1 MPCEQ
6 FLIEKAGI
14 RKLKISPIKLN
25 LHSNTFKIHYHLIEG
40 IFGNRNGEFYFLLN
54 DQES

>member
-1 MPCEQ
+1 MPSEQ

-14 RKLKISPIKLN
+14 RKLQITPIKLN
-25 LHSNTFKIHYHLIEG
+25 LHFNTFKIHYHLFAG
-40 IFGNRNGEFYFLLN
+40 IFGNRIGEFYFLLY